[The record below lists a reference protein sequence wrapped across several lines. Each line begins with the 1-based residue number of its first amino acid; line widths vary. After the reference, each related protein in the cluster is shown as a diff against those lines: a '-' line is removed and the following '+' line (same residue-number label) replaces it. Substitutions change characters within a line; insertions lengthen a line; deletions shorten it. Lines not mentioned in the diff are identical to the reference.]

1 METID
6 IARLKSGEVNLG
18 TSIMAVQF
26 KDGVVVG
33 ADSRTTTGSYIANR
47 VTDKLTHVH
56 DRIYCCRS
64 GSAADT
70 QAIADIVHYYLQLH
84 TQTSGAPPSVHT
96 AATMFQKLC
105 YDNKDALSAG
115 IIVAGWDKETGP
127 SVYNIPLG
135 GGLFRQP
142 WAIGGS
148 GSTYVYGYCDA
159 TYKEGWGRDETV
171 EFVKNTLALAMSRDG
186 SSGGVIRMCV
196 ITEDKVERLF
206 VPGDQLPKFWQGK
219 EVLGTDSKKEA
230 DLAAAVAMAVDA

>member
-1 METID
+1 MEAISVD
-6 IARLKSGEVNLG
+6 MNRLKAGEVNLG

-26 KDGVVVG
+26 KDGVVIG

-47 VTDKLTHVH
+47 VTDKLTHIH

-70 QAIADIVHYYLQLH
+70 QAIADAVHYHLQMY
-84 TQTSGAPPSVHT
+84 TQMHGEAPSVH
-96 AATMFQKLC
+96 AAANVFQTLC
-105 YDNKDALSAG
+105 YSNKDRLSAG
-115 IIVAGWDKETGP
+115 IIVAGWDKEVGP

-159 TYKEGWGRDETV
+159 TYQDGWGRDETIN
-171 EFVKNTLALAMSRDG
+171 FVKNTLALAMSRDG

-196 ITEDKVERLF
+196 ITEDGVERLF
-206 VPGDQLPKFWQGK
+206 VPGNELPKFWEGN
-219 EVLGTDSKKEA
+219 EVLGAPAKKEA
-230 DLAAAVAMAVDA
+230 PEAVPMPVDV

>member
-1 METID
+1 MNTVD
-6 IARLKSGEVNLG
+6 VQQLKSGEVNLG

-26 KDGVVVG
+26 EGGVVVG

-47 VTDKLTHVH
+47 VTDKLTYVH

-70 QAIADIVHYYLQLH
+70 QAVADIVHYYLQTF
-84 TQTSGAPPSVHT
+84 TQFIGRPPTVHI
-96 AATMFQKLC
+96 AAETFQQLC
-105 YDNKDALSAG
+105 YENKDALSAG
-115 IIVAGWDKETGP
+115 IIVAGWDKENGP

-159 TYKEGWGRDETV
+159 TYRDGWGRDETI

-186 SSGGVIRMCV
+186 SSGGVIRMAV
-196 ITEDKVERLF
+196 ITEDGVERLF
-206 VPGDQLPKFWQGK
+206 VPGNELPKFWEGH
-219 EVLGTDSKKEA
+219 EVLPT
-230 DLAAAVAMAVDA
+230 VASVGPPPPVVPMVVE

>member
-6 IARLKSGEVNLG
+6 INRLKSGEVNLG

-70 QAIADIVHYYLQLH
+70 QAIADIVHYYLQIQ
-84 TQTSGAPPSVHT
+84 TQTRGAPPSVHT
-96 AATMFQKLC
+96 AANVFQELC
-105 YDNKDALSAG
+105 YTNKDALSAG
-115 IIVAGWDKETGP
+115 IIVAGWDKESGP

-159 TYKEGWGRDETV
+159 TYQEGWSRDQTICV
-171 EFVKNTLALAMSRDG
+171 DHIMDALALAMSRDG

-196 ITEDKVERLF
+196 ITEDGVERLF
-206 VPGDQLPKFWQGK
+206 VPGNELPKFWQGK
-219 EVLGTDSKKEA
+219 ECWARL
-230 DLAAAVAMAVDA
+230 